1 MKKLN
6 LTLVLVLVL
15 TLAVQTFAGD
25 FRLTNKRFAL
35 GAMSLVALNE
45 TLQTKD
51 ELTVHVIGN
60 QYVAEELVIY
70 KDQKVGAATLTKIT
84 SSTDLPVNKPDVILV
99 TEGADVR
106 EVVKYCQDN
115 GVFSIAN
122 NTEACRQGIST
133 AVAAKLP
140 LILEHPYSIS
150 SVYAKINT
158 SSLFAEGMKLNKQ
171 VKSVSKEVE
180 KSGYDE
186 ELAVIQL
193 Y

>member
-15 TLAVQTFAGD
+15 TLTVQTFAGD

-45 TLQTKD
+45 TLQTRD
-51 ELTVHVIGN
+51 EVTVHVIGD

-70 KDQKVGAATLTKIT
+70 NGQRVGAATLIKIT
-84 SSTDLPVNKPDVILV
+84 CSTDLPINKPDVILV
-99 TEGADVR
+99 TESADVK
-106 EVVKYCQDN
+106 EVAEYCRN
-115 GVFSIAN
+115 NSVFSIAN
-122 NTEACRQGIST
+122 NTDACRQGIST
-133 AVAAKLP
+133 AVAARLP
-140 LILEHPYSIS
+140 LTLEHPYSIS
-150 SVYAKINT
+150 TVYATINT
-158 SSLFAEGMKLNKQ
+158 SSLFAEGMKLNDQ
-171 VKSVSKEVE
+171 VKDVSKEIE
-180 KSGYDE
+180 GSGYND